1 MDAFSYLSV
10 LLSIILGL
18 AITQVLMGFRGLM
31 QSRRH
36 IASYWPALTWS
47 LLVLVIAVQGWWS
60 MFDLRR
66 HQDWTFVE
74 FAIVLAQTIVE
85 YLLAALVLPDFAPRE
100 AVDLRTHYY
109 DHHRWF
115 FGLLATLIA
124 VSVAKSLVVY
134 GQWPPPGDAAFH
146 AAFLAMG
153 VAGAAT
159 ANARLHETLAL
170 LGALAIGGYIA
181 LLFTHLH

>member
-31 QSRRH
+31 QSRRSA
-36 IASYWPALTWS
+36 IGYWPAVTWAV
-47 LLVLVIAVQGWWS
+47 LVLVIAVQGWWS

-66 HQDWTFVE
+66 HENWTFIE
-74 FAIVLAQTIVE
+74 FATVLGQTIVE

-100 AVDLRTHYY
+100 TVDLRRHYY
-109 DHHRWF
+109 EHHRWF
-115 FGLLATLIA
+115 FGLLALLIV
-124 VSVAKSLVVY
+124 VSIAKSLVVY
-134 GQWPPPGDAAFH
+134 AQWPPPLDIAFH
-146 AAFLAMG
+146 AVFLAMG

-159 ANARLHETLAL
+159 ANRRVHEGLAV
-170 LGALAIGGYIA
+170 LGAFVIGSYIA
-181 LLFTHLH
+181 LLFTRLH

>member
-31 QSRRH
+31 QSRRRTV
-36 IASYWPALTWS
+36 AYWPAVAWAVLI
-47 LLVLVIAVQGWWS
+47 LVIAVQGWWS
-60 MFDLRR
+60 MFELRR
-66 HQDWTFVE
+66 HADWTFIE
-74 FAIVLAQTIVE
+74 FATVLGQTIVE

-100 AVDLRTHYY
+100 TVDLRGHYY

-115 FGLLATLIA
+115 FGLLALLIV

-134 GQWPPPGDAAFH
+134 GHWPPPLDAAFH
-146 AAFLAMG
+146 VAFLVMG
-153 VAGAAT
+153 ATGAVT
-159 ANARLHETLAL
+159 TNRRVHESLAVF
-170 LGALAIGGYIA
+170 GTLAIGSYIA

>member
-31 QSRRH
+31 QSRRRT
-36 IASYWPALTWS
+36 IAYWPAVVWS
-47 LLVLVIAVQGWWS
+47 VLILVIAVQGWWS

-74 FAIVLAQTIVE
+74 FAIVLGQTIVE

-100 AVDLRTHYY
+100 AVDLREHYY

-115 FGLLATLIA
+115 FGLLALLIV

-134 GQWPPPGDAAFH
+134 GQWPPPADAAFH

-153 VAGAAT
+153 VAGATT
-159 ANARLHETLAL
+159 ANRRVHEALTL
-170 LGALAIGGYIA
+170 LGALAIGSYIA